1 MPSIKDPAVS
11 ETEPPHLEDEAAWLR
26 RQVVSMRTALRFVID
41 PRVKTL
47 IREFIVNAEDRLVA
61 LEQRTDKKT

>member
-11 ETEPPHLEDEAAWLR
+11 ETDQLEDEAAWLR
-26 RQVVSMRTALRFVID
+26 RQVVSLRTALRFVID

-47 IREFIVNAEDRLVA
+47 IREFIANAENRLVA